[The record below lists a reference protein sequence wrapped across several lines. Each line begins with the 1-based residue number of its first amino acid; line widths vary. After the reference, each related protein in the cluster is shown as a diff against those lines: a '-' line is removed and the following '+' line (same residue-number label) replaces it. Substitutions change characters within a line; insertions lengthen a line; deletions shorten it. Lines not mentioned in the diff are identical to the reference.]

1 MKYIFQFARILA
13 FCLLGELLHYLL
25 PLPVP
30 ASVYGL
36 VLLLA
41 ALKTGLVKLEQV
53 REAGKFLIAILL
65 LLFIPGA
72 GGVIEQFE
80 VLASLWAPILAAL
93 LPMTILVFGAAGLV
107 TDLVV
112 RRSRHE

>member
-1 MKYIFQFARILA
+1 M
-13 FCLLGELLHYLL
+13 ELFL
-25 PLPVP
+25 
-30 ASVYGL
+30 SVL
-36 VLLLA
+36 D
-41 ALKTGLVKLEQV
+41 QV
-53 REAGKFLIAILL
+53 RYIVGSLIAILL

-72 GGVIEQFE
+72 VGVIEQFE